1 MFHRILVAVDG
12 TAAGHGAVEATA
24 ELASLTGATVRFL
37 HIDTSDVVY
46 DTVVELEDDRT
57 AHRTLRDAVSALQ
70 QASVEA
76 ERELLDGLVSD
87 VAPAIEEA
95 AQRFDADPDRRQPA
109 PPWPSRVLARAER
122 QRRHG
127 PLQRDRRAPRSSK
140 DLTCPPAMCWS
151 PSGRAS
157 PARSPSARTGSL
169 RTSRSR
175 WAATPGRTP
184 SSSSSPAWGRVPR

>member
-12 TAAGHGAVEATA
+12 TAVGHSAVEATA

-57 AHRTLRDAVSALQ
+57 AHRTLRDAVSTLQ
-70 QASVEA
+70 QAGVEA

-95 AQRFDADPDRRQPA
+95 AQRFDADLIVVSPHHRGRLASWLA
-109 PPWPSRVLARAER
+109 PSVSDAMARSSGTAVL
-122 QRRHG
+122 
-127 PLQRDRRAPRSSK
+127 LAPR
-140 DLTCPPAMCWS
+140 
-151 PSGRAS
+151 
-157 PARSPSARTGSL
+157 RT
-169 RTSRSR
+169 
-175 WAATPGRTP
+175 
-184 SSSSSPAWGRVPR
+184 